1 MKKKLDVKGIVLAA
15 MLTAMSV
22 VIGIFCKSLLNF
34 ADGIFRI
41 SFENLPIIIS
51 GVVFGPAVGT
61 LVGVGSDLIS
71 YLLSPQ
77 TYPPNL
83 IVTVG
88 AGAIGFVAGIV
99 AKYIVRER
107 STKQFVVACVSAHVV
122 GSLII
127 KTVGLFEFYS
137 WLVLWRIPLYT
148 IIATVEVI
156 VITLLYKN
164 SAVRKLLD
172 REGARIEEE
181 NSTRVG
187 TNDKTSASEDDIDGI
202 DASRDGG
209 SSDEL

>member
-71 YLLSPQ
+71 YLLSAQ
-77 TYPPNL
+77 NYPPNL

-107 STKQFVVACVSAHVV
+107 STKQFVVACVAAHVV

-148 IIATVEVI
+148 VITTIEVI
-156 VITLLYKN
+156 MITLLYKN
-164 SAVRKLLD
+164 TQIKKLLD
-172 REGARIEEE
+172 RESARLEEE

-187 TNDKTSASEDDIDGI
+187 SSDKTNASSEGSDG
-202 DASRDGG
+202 RQP
-209 SSDEL
+209 